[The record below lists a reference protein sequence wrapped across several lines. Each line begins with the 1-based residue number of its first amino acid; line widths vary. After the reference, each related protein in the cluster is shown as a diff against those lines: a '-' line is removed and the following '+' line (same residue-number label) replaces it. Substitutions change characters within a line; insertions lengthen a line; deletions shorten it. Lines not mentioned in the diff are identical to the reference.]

1 MAGTTQ
7 QRIRTEKSSVYELR
21 DWLKK
26 QAGQRRAARH
36 GRDVN
41 EPRPELAPVVS
52 RTVEA
57 LNHPY
62 FIKKI
67 AADPALKALHI
78 QTLNHLRH
86 ISFDFRIENE
96 SYPHQPVLK
105 GPYPDEPT
113 LKALDKSLEF
123 FMIAQAA
130 PSAVLSTVPKIGTE
144 EALQQEQRLLV
155 DAITRDPI
163 GHYEAYKGRLEKY
176 GREAPF
182 PEFGAVIGL
191 LLLRLLENRE
201 VIKLAQENRS
211 IAAFR
216 ALTLKRLLDV
226 RRAKKNIPAYAYA
239 KTIDA
244 IERGVEFFDI
254 VQRTLHPAQS
264 PRLYHSHRY
273 EYYLHY
279 LTAQISDHVFFP
291 TVTPLGVTD
300 LLKVRGVPISFIG
313 INTEIERVDG
323 FHQTPYEFLIHDVN
337 HSRRMLQFFREEAA
351 RRGDS
356 MEDFCRQTSRYV
368 RETLLPLFCV
378 KKTDAAATRKEKK
391 ITKMVLFEILHE
403 DALPADPAVIKT
415 ALLRPPLQLT
425 PFEKIDGDSVAYIM
439 EPGATTLAYV
449 FRKLAHTF
457 YDAPEDRRGYI
468 VEDCFRSRAAILE
481 AAQRLFSDLNA
492 GPPPED
498 LLEYYVLTDA
508 GFPDDFRQELEADI
522 KRRKLVPLLS
532 F

>member
-7 QRIRTEKSSVYELR
+7 QRIHIEKNSVDDLR
-21 DWLKK
+21 NRLKK
-26 QAGQRRAARH
+26 QSRQRGNAR
-36 GRDVN
+36 RSQDMN
-41 EPRPELAPVVS
+41 EPRPELSPLVS

-57 LNHPY
+57 LNNPY
-62 FIKKI
+62 FLEKI

-105 GPYPDEPT
+105 GPYPDAPT
-113 LKALDKSLEF
+113 LKALDKALEF
-123 FMIAQAA
+123 FMVAQAA
-130 PSAVLSTVPKIGTE
+130 PNAVLSTVPKIGSE
-144 EALQQEQRLLV
+144 ESLQQEQRLLV
-155 DAITRDPI
+155 DAITKDPI
-163 GHYEAYKGRLEKY
+163 GHYEAYQSRLEKY

-191 LLLRLLENRE
+191 LLLKLLENRE
-201 VIKLAQENRS
+201 VIKLAQENPS

-216 ALTLKRLLDV
+216 VLTLKRLLDV
-226 RRAKKNIPAYAYA
+226 RRSKKNLPAYAYT

-254 VQRTLHPAQS
+254 VQRVLHPAQS
-264 PRLYHSHRY
+264 PKLYHSHRY

-291 TVTPLGVTD
+291 TIAPLGVTD

-356 MEDFCRQTSRYV
+356 MEDFCRRNSRYV
-368 RETLLPLFCV
+368 RETLLPLFCI
-378 KKTDAAATRKEKK
+378 KKSDDAATRKKKK

-403 DALPADPAVIKT
+403 DALPADPAVIKA

-468 VEDCFRSRAAILE
+468 VEDCFRSRDAILE
-481 AAQRLFSDLNA
+481 AAKRLFSDLGA
-492 GPPPED
+492 GQPPED

-522 KRRKLVPLLS
+522 EKRKLEKLRAI
-532 F
+532 